1 MTLSIPDLARHK
13 VEGRPIVM
21 VTAYD
26 HPSARFAE
34 QAGVDVILVGDSA
47 ANVVLGLDRT
57 NAITMDTMVV
67 LAAAARRGAPHT
79 LLVGDL
85 PFLTYQA
92 CDEDAVRNSGRYV
105 AEAGCDAVKLEGGRA
120 MVRRVRAIADAG
132 IAVVGHLGLT
142 PQSATRLG
150 GLRVQARTGA
160 TGLTLLDDAL
170 ALQQAGAVAIV
181 LEAIPAPIAAAV
193 TVRLTVPTIGIGA
206 GAGCDGQV
214 LVYHDLLGL
223 GAATPPSFVR
233 RYAALGEASRDALA
247 RFADDVRERR
257 YPSADEAYRMSDA
270 ERTAFEHAL
279 AERG

>member
-1 MTLSIPDLARHK
+1 MTLSIPDLGKHK
-13 VEGRPIVM
+13 VDGRPIVM

-26 HPSARFAE
+26 HSSARFAE

-67 LAAAARRGAPHT
+67 LAAAARRGAPAT

-92 CDEDAVRNSGRYV
+92 CDEDAVRNAGRFV

-120 MVRRVRAIADAG
+120 MVRRVRVIADAG
-132 IAVVGHLGLT
+132 IAVIGHLGLT
-142 PQSATRLG
+142 PQSATRFG

-160 TGLTLLDDAL
+160 AGLALLDDAI
-170 ALQQAGAVAIV
+170 ALQEAGAVAIV

-193 TVRLTVPTIGIGA
+193 TARLAVPTIGIGA

-223 GAATPPSFVR
+223 GAAAPPSFVR

-257 YPSADEAYRMSDA
+257 YPSADEAYRMSAA
-270 ERTAFEHAL
+270 ELAAFERAL
-279 AERG
+279 AERD

>member
-1 MTLSIPDLARHK
+1 MTLSIPDLGKHK
-13 VEGRPIVM
+13 ADGRPIVM

-67 LAAAARRGAPHT
+67 LAAAARRGAPAT

-92 CDEDAVRNSGRYV
+92 CDEDAVRNAGRFV
-105 AEAGCDAVKLEGGRA
+105 AEAGCDAVKLEGGRT

-132 IAVVGHLGLT
+132 IAVIGHLGLT
-142 PQSATRLG
+142 PQSATRFG

-160 TGLTLLDDAL
+160 AGLALLDDAM
-170 ALQQAGAVAIV
+170 ALQDAGAVAIV
-181 LEAIPAPIAAAV
+181 LEAIPVPIAAAV
-193 TVRLTVPTIGIGA
+193 TARLAVPTIGIGA
-206 GAGCDGQV
+206 GASCDGQV

-223 GAATPPSFVR
+223 GAGDPPSFVR

-247 RFADDVRERR
+247 HFADDVRERR
-257 YPSADEAYRMSDA
+257 YPSADEAYRMSAA
-270 ERTAFEHAL
+270 ELTAFERAL
-279 AERG
+279 AERD